1 MEWKISGFWGVFRS
15 SLLIKSPINGDVGS
29 SKCARFGVTSR
40 RGIELE
46 LLSKGEGKDETMSS
60 EVCAIPLVKKKKKTE
75 VEMAH
80 NGFWC
85 FGEPG
90 ISTTPSLSYVTS
102 CIRSSLEGATR

>member
-1 MEWKISGFWGVFRS
+1 MFRS
-15 SLLIKSPINGDVGS
+15 SLLIKSPINGDEGS

-46 LLSKGEGKDETMSS
+46 LLSKGAGNDETMLS
-60 EVCAIPLVKKKKKTE
+60 EVWAIPLVRKKKKKTE

-90 ISTTPSLSYVTS
+90 VSTTPSLSYVTS
-102 CIRSSLEGATR
+102 CIGSSLEGATR